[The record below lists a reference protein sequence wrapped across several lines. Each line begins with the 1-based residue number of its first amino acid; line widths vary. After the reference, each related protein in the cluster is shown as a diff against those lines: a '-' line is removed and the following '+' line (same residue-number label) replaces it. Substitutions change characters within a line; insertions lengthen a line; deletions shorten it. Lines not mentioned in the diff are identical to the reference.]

1 MRSFIC
7 IRQGYLL
14 LQSCEGHSPTISGE
28 LVDVAD
34 LKNID
39 FKHNLP
45 RTGMLYFFCYES
57 HFKEEGDFQ
66 GAGRVLYYD
75 VSVDQLKRT
84 EHIEEGFTQCEISF
98 ESTYKLPE
106 LFTEDEEDSDRF
118 LQLFEELIP
127 DHDDNH
133 QVFGEPF
140 SVQNDVFQEAGEYIG
155 INRHDMVLLFQV
167 DSDYNNCNMM
177 WGDLRML
184 YF

>member
-1 MRSFIC
+1 MGLYHSNIQFIKESCCNLLRSFIC

-66 GAGRVLYYD
+66 GAG
-75 VSVDQLKRT
+75 
-84 EHIEEGFTQCEISF
+84 
-98 ESTYKLPE
+98 
-106 LFTEDEEDSDRF
+106 
-118 LQLFEELIP
+118 
-127 DHDDNH
+127 
-133 QVFGEPF
+133 
-140 SVQNDVFQEAGEYIG
+140 EYIG

-177 WGDLRML
+177 WGDLRMF